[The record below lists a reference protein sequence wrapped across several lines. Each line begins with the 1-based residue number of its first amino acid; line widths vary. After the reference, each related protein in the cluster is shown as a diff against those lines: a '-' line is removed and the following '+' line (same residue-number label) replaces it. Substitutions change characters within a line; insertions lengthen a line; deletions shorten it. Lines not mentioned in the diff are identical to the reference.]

1 MPILAE
7 DAPQVLLIYSPR
19 NACYVDIVAYREI
32 QDPMELT
39 WVFHMSEYAAP
50 LRLRRLFSVIITR
63 PVVPLV
69 SISRRPSALFS
80 ASASSPASLFV
91 ASVIGV
97 ANNDLEGPWG
107 VLLVDRLLISLV
119 SMAFMASTTRS
130 VVVTMAA
137 IVIRVVSPTFMV
149 ATGGNRITNVLNRP
163 LIVTLVL
170 VPLLR
175 RRAARLERRPL
186 NAMSHDATASLHEY
200 ARLVILCLIRDSPSF
215 FKVIKIIEVLGVKLA
230 EGSVRKRSAVLFVL
244 G

>member
-1 MPILAE
+1 
-7 DAPQVLLIYSPR
+7 
-19 NACYVDIVAYREI
+19 
-32 QDPMELT
+32 
-39 WVFHMSEYAAP
+39 
-50 LRLRRLFSVIITR
+50 
-63 PVVPLV
+63 
-69 SISRRPSALFS
+69 
-80 ASASSPASLFV
+80 
-91 ASVIGV
+91 
-97 ANNDLEGPWG
+97 
-107 VLLVDRLLISLV
+107 
-119 SMAFMASTTRS
+119 
-130 VVVTMAA
+130 MAA